1 MALIVLKKALI
12 DLLYFVEF
20 FFFFFYM
27 HVGPVCLRKLSY
39 NLNFN
44 IFERYQALLKFSS
57 N

>member
-20 FFFFFYM
+20 FFYYIY
-27 HVGPVCLRKLSY
+27 VGPVCLRKLSY

-44 IFERYQALLKFSS
+44 IFKRYKALLKFSS